1 MTIRGFSCLS
11 LLISEIDN
19 LSMKR
24 RI

>member
-1 MTIRGFSCLS
+1 MTIGGFSCLS